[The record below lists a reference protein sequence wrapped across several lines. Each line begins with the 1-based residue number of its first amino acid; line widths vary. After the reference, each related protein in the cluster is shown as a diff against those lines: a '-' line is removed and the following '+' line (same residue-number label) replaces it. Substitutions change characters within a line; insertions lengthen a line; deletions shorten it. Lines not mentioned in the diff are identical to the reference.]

1 MSRTTLWQAGLF
13 AAIALSGCATG
24 STIHSQGTGN
34 TNTIGNTSNNV
45 DWRLV
50 LSASVGDKVAEEAA
64 KAIKDIMAPGGG
76 IAAALTP
83 DQKKQ
88 AVDVAVAAGVKQV
101 QAEGGKLTEEKTAAI
116 TQRATEAVEAEAKK
130 AAEGAAPATP

>member
-1 MSRTTLWQAGLF
+1 MSRTTFWQAGLF

-24 STIHSQGTGN
+24 STINSQGTGN
-34 TNTIGNTSNNV
+34 TNTIGNTSNSV

-64 KAIKDIMAPGGG
+64 KAMKSIMAPGGG

-83 DQKKQ
+83 EKKEE
-88 AVDVAVAAGVKQV
+88 AVQVAVAAGVKQV
-101 QAEGGKLTEEKTAAI
+101 QAEGEKITEEKKAAI
-116 TQRATEAVEAEAKK
+116 EQRAREVVEAEAKK
-130 AAEGAAPATP
+130 AAEGATPATP